1 MRSLRFAP
9 LQAGFAFAL
18 GLVLG
23 SGFLSG
29 FAPLAEAR
37 TPAMMVTSTAAG
49 CASYDAVSD
58 FVCRNRWMGQHQ
70 YSYR

>member
-1 MRSLRFAP
+1 
-9 LQAGFAFAL
+9 
-18 GLVLG
+18 
-23 SGFLSG
+23 LSG